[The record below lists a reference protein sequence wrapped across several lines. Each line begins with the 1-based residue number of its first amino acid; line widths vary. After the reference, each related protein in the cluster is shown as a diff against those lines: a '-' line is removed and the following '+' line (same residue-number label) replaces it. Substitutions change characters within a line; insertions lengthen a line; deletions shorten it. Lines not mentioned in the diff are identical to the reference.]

1 MNHSLPSITEHPFDT
16 GRTYVINSAGPDPDM
31 ASGTSGN
38 DIFHAKTSG
47 RTEDQI
53 HIMAGDGDDILN
65 LNLDVLG
72 LNTIQHG
79 HHVFGGKG
87 ADRFIFQNLEIMR
100 GTVVGRID
108 DLTSEDSIFVGSQR
122 LDLSRPQAIKGF
134 SVQVVL
140 YNGQQWLEMKNLV
153 GGRALYNLEGARQK
167 LQPDGTWADEV
178 HFLHWNQKLPDA
190 LPLVRYEDPINF
202 IPVALK
208 AHFRADHDLSAK
220 GDLAVPVSQ
229 KGTDQNDLIVT
240 RRGGDWISGGAGN
253 DSIDGFM
260 GSDTIYGG
268 SGNDLIEGGKGL
280 DRLWGEKGDDIL
292 SGGTDDDT
300 LVGGAGNDILFGG
313 SENDVLIGDMG
324 NDSLYGGSGNDRLSV
339 VSGTNLLD
347 GGPGNDVLIGGAG
360 SDTMSGNGGHDL
372 LQGGESGDRLF
383 GMGGNDRIGGGGGH
397 DIISGGAGN
406 DALFGGTGNDQLQG
420 DEGNDRLSGMA
431 GNDRI
436 GGGAGHDIII
446 GGAGND
452 ALFGGAGNDD
462 LAAEGGRDT
471 LDGGAGNDL
480 LRGGAGAD
488 QFIFTSSSDTI
499 RNFDRAEDV
508 INLRSFS
515 GLDTWG
521 DVRSQL
527 VQAGQHV
534 EFRQGGHTLKI
545 EGTKLSDLGADDFI
559 W

>member
-1 MNHSLPSITEHPFDT
+1 MNHSLPSITDHPSDK
-16 GRTYVINSAGPDPDM
+16 GRTYVINSAGAGPDM

-38 DIFHAKTSG
+38 DTFHAKTSG

-53 HIMAGDGDDILN
+53 HIMAGDGDDILH

-72 LNTIQHG
+72 LKTIQHG

-87 ADRFIFQNLEIMR
+87 ADRFVFQNLEMMR
-100 GTVVGRID
+100 GTVAGRID
-108 DLTSEDSIFVGSQR
+108 DLTSEDSIFIGSQR

-134 SVQVVL
+134 DVQVIL
-140 YNGQQWLEMKNLV
+140 YNGQQWLEMKNSI

-167 LQPDGTWADEV
+167 LQLDGTWADEG
-178 HFLHWNQKLPDA
+178 HFLHWSHRLPA
-190 LPLVRYEDPINF
+190 VLPVVRYEDPINF
-202 IPVALK
+202 IPVALSVD
-208 AHFRADHDLSAK
+208 FRANHDLSTK
-220 GDLAVPVSQ
+220 DDLATPVSQ
-229 KGTDQNDLIVT
+229 KGTAQNDLIVT
-240 RRGGDWISGGAGN
+240 RRGNDWISGGAGN

-280 DRLWGEKGDDIL
+280 DRLWGEEGNDIL

-300 LVGGAGNDILFGG
+300 LVGGVGNDILFGG
-313 SENDVLIGDMG
+313 SENDVLIGDAG
-324 NDSLYGGSGNDRLSV
+324 DDSLYGGAGNDRLNDT
-339 VSGTNLLD
+339 SGTNLLD
-347 GGPGNDVLIGGAG
+347 GGLGNDMLIGGTGDDRLIGGAG
-360 SDTMSGNGGHDL
+360 SDTISAHGGNDRL
-372 LQGGESGDRLF
+372 EGGEGGDRLF
-383 GMGGNDRIGGGGGH
+383 GMGGNDTL
-397 DIISGGAGN
+397 DS
-406 DALFGGTGNDQLQG
+406 
-420 DEGNDRLSGMA
+420 
-431 GNDRI
+431 
-436 GGGAGHDIII
+436 GAGHDILI

-452 ALFGGAGNDD
+452 LLRGGIGNDD

-488 QFIFTSSSDTI
+488 QFIFASGSDTI

-508 INLRSFS
+508 INLRSFA

-527 VQAGQHV
+527 VQAGHHV
-534 EFRQGGHTLKI
+534 EFRQDGHTLKI
-545 EGTKLSDLGADDFI
+545 EWTKLSDLSSDDFQ